1 MGRNVTFFRAW
12 PALVVRHNLI
22 WVRETGGTW
31 AFWEIEPSSLDWW
44 KVEDLITDG
53 HRWAGGLASLE
64 NEWGLWGVC
73 QHISSDAVRG
83 DTVRGVNSP
92 VWVNLADV
100 TARRNRRPLWR
111 RRLFLGV
118 RLSGPWSQATVS
130 YFAGLFQKTR
140 RTAAAQPIPHTR
152 QSSDDPTDLLTGRE
166 KNSYQNAVA
175 ALSGLNSRPAAAELL
190 VWLSERMTDPLAQ
203 PDWETMS
210 IADVET
216 VEARNHLTVRGERST
231 TRQAIAVIS
240 GMPPRWEYPKEGMWL
255 GRLDQGFGFP
265 IDWVVRSMPRP
276 NPEAIK
282 KVRRSLR
289 NMMSTAAELSD
300 DPAGLPPDL
309 REAHQGAAAAEEFLQ
324 STGTPELRTVFSY
337 RLWVDDTADGSADLL
352 ETRTKDLAQALQRV
366 GIRTARPTGGQVALW
381 KMHLPGSHVPRV
393 GYDYHQWV
401 TPHSVASGQPHN
413 TYKVGDPGGVPLGYS
428 GPNMVF
434 VDPAYGPSI
443 NRPGAIGMVGE
454 PGSGKSY
461 TAKVLAAGQ
470 LWRGGRLVVLD
481 RTTAGEWK
489 DYIEAV
495 TPDVTVLRLDSEA
508 DFDLNPLTLFDT
520 ADDRFAHALA
530 MCMILT
536 GVKARNDE
544 RTAQLIEGL
553 QFIIKRRL
561 PLDRLYRD
569 SILGNEKLA
578 ATIRA
583 FAYTRVGQQMFQNSD
598 GKPVNT
604 DAAAIV
610 WWVPGLAPPK
620 EGTPEGQLLV
630 SHVEAMATAYL
641 ISALNRQS
649 TFGERRRY
657 GVNMYDEAWALT
669 ASAAGKQ
676 LLRDEARDGRK
687 HNAGLWLASQDP
699 ADLGASAGA
708 AGGGEARTL
717 AAMIPTR
724 LLFRLGDAD
733 TAQLGLEWLGA
744 EVTSGRVE
752 EVLALPTGTCLMR
765 DLRGRIGQVRV
776 APPWMVGNIEEAI
789 NTNPTEIG

>member
-1 MGRNVTFFRAW
+1 MMFRTW
-12 PALVVRHNLI
+12 PAFVIRHNLM
-22 WVRETGGTW
+22 WVRDTGGTW

-64 NEWGLWGVC
+64 NEWALWGAC
-73 QHISSDAVRG
+73 QHVPPDQIRT
-83 DTVRGVNSP
+83 DTVRGVSRP
-92 VWVNLADV
+92 GWVKLADI
-100 TARRNRRPLWR
+100 TAQRNTQPLWR
-111 RRLFLGV
+111 RRLVCGV
-118 RLSGPWSQATVS
+118 RLSGPWSQKTTA
-130 YFAGLFQKTR
+130 YFTGLFQKTR
-140 RTAAAQPIPHTR
+140 PTSLPPPNTTRTADVTE
-152 QSSDDPTDLLTGRE
+152 LLNRKE
-166 KNSYQNAVA
+166 KDSYQNAVA
-175 ALSGLNSRPAAAELL
+175 AIGGLKASPADPSVL

-203 PDWETMS
+203 PDWETVS

-216 VEARNHLTVRGERST
+216 FEGRHHLTVNTEHSS

-240 GMPPRWEYPKEGMWL
+240 GMPPQWEYPKEGMWL

-265 IDWVVRSMPRP
+265 VDWVVRSMPRP

-289 NMMSTAAELSD
+289 SMVSTAAELSD

-309 REAHQGAAAAEEFLQ
+309 REAHQGASAAEEFLQ
-324 STGTPELRTVFSY
+324 STGAPELRTVFSY
-337 RLWVDDTADGSADLL
+337 RLWVDSKTEGADDLL
-352 ETRTKDLAQALQRV
+352 ETRSKDLSQALSQV
-366 GIRTARPTGGQVALW
+366 GIRTARPTGGQLALW

-401 TPHSVASGQPHN
+401 TPHSVVSGQPHN

-434 VDPAYGPSI
+434 IDPAHGPSI
-443 NRPGAIGMVGE
+443 NRPGAIGLVGE

-461 TAKVLAAGQ
+461 TSKVLAAGQ

-481 RTTAGEWK
+481 RTVAGEWK
-489 DYIEAV
+489 HYIEAV
-495 TPDVTVLRLDSEA
+495 TNDVAVLRLDSDA
-508 DFDLNPLTLFDT
+508 DYDLNPLTLFDDP
-520 ADDRFAHALA
+520 DDRFKHALT

-544 RTAQLIEGL
+544 RTAQLMEGL
-553 QFIIKRRL
+553 QFIIQKRL

-569 SILGNEKLA
+569 SILENEKLA
-578 ATIRA
+578 STIRA
-583 FAYTRVGQQMFQNSD
+583 FAYTQVGQQMFQNRS
-598 GKPVNT
+598 GRPVNT
-604 DAAAIV
+604 DSAAIV

-649 TFGERRRY
+649 TFGERNRY

-669 ASAAGKQ
+669 ASAAGLE

-699 ADLGASAGA
+699 SDLGATANGA
-708 AGGGEARTL
+708 GGEARTL

-724 LLFRLGDAD
+724 MLFRLGDAS
-733 TAQLGLEWLGA
+733 AAELGLGWLGA
-744 EVTSGRVE
+744 EITPARVE
-752 EVLALPTGTCLMR
+752 EVLTLPTGTCLMR
-765 DLRGRIGQVRV
+765 DLKGRIGQVRIS
-776 APPWMVGNIEEAI
+776 PPWMVGKIAEAI
-789 NTNPTEIG
+789 NTNPAELD